1 MENAEL
7 WGSGWSLRPDQD
19 QRTMTYLGSVVRSG
33 TRFNYYK
40 DENNDIYFD
49 DEPEDGKQEHLIR
62 FVVLRSPIFDI
73 IDHRPAYS
81 IRYWQS

>member
-19 QRTMTYLGSVVRSG
+19 PRTMTYLGSVVRSG

-49 DEPEDGKQEHLIR
+49 DEPEDGKPEWM
-62 FVVLRSPIFDI
+62 LRADRKRRNRRHF
-73 IDHRPAYS
+73 
-81 IRYWQS
+81 